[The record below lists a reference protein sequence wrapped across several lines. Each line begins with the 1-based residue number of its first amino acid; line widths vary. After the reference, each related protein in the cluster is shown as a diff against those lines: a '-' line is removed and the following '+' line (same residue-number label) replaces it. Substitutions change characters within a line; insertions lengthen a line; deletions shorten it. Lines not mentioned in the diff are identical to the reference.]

1 MYVGTILEKHQ
12 KPSENKSFE
21 VICLE
26 NKPYYKRIVF
36 RYTHSN
42 SILKYLLIN
51 QNVGKMVKNISSYE
65 LLNKELSLGRMK
77 PKMKKNYDRFQPM
90 HHTNP
95 MLVIPQTI
103 LLLYHCLS
111 LIWMQNQNELLLE

>member
-1 MYVGTILEKHQ
+1 MQ
-12 KPSENKSFE
+12 SFHYSMKNHDIMSIHIQFSSTFGKMTF
-21 VICLE
+21 VKVLCLE
-26 NKPYYKRIVF
+26 NKPYCKHIVF

-42 SILKYLLIN
+42 SILKYLLFN

-95 MLVIPQTI
+95 MLVIPLTI

-111 LIWMQNQNELLLE
+111 LI